1 MTASSRG
8 ERQAQMVHQ
17 RPVILFDGVCN
28 LCNSTVR
35 WVIERDKE
43 GRFDFASL
51 QSDAAR
57 QELVKVM
64 DAIEIDALPDSI
76 VLLDAHGVHIRSAA
90 ALRIVR
96 ELGYPFAL
104 LRLGIVLPR
113 PIRDLIYDLIARNR
127 YRWFGRRDTCM
138 TPTPDIAARF
148 LDADEPRPPTADT
161 GSRAQ
166 EAP

>member
-1 MTASSRG
+1 MAG
-8 ERQAQMVHQ
+8 Q

-28 LCNSTVR
+28 LCNSAVQ

-57 QELVKVM
+57 RELVRVM
-64 DAIEIDALPDSI
+64 DANEIDALIDALPDSI
-76 VLLDAHGVHIRSAA
+76 VLLDSDGVHVRSAA
-90 ALRIVR
+90 VLRILR
-96 ELGYPFAL
+96 GLDSWFLL

-113 PIRDLIYDLIARNR
+113 PIRDAVYRLVALNR

-138 TPTPDIAARF
+138 TPTPDTAARF
-148 LDADEPRPPTADT
+148 LDAGEPRKPT
-161 GSRAQ
+161 
-166 EAP
+166 EA

>member
-1 MTASSRG
+1 M
-8 ERQAQMVHQ
+8 
-17 RPVILFDGVCN
+17 
-28 LCNSTVR
+28 
-35 WVIERDKE
+35 IERDKE

-57 QELVKVM
+57 RELVKVM
-64 DAIEIDALPDSI
+64 GTKEIDALPDSI
-76 VLLDAHGVHIRSAA
+76 VLLDSDGVHIRSTA

-96 ELGYPFAL
+96 GLGSRFAL

-113 PIRDLIYDLIARNR
+113 PIRDVIYDLIARNR

-138 TPTPDIAARF
+138 MPTPDIAQRF

-161 GSRAQ
+161 GSRAKG
-166 EAP
+166 AP

>member
-1 MTASSRG
+1 M
-8 ERQAQMVHQ
+8 HQ

-28 LCNSTVR
+28 LCNSAVR

-57 QELVKVM
+57 RELVKVM
-64 DAIEIDALPDSI
+64 DTKEIDALPDSI
-76 VLLDAHGVHIRSAA
+76 VLLDSDGVHIRSAA

-96 ELGYPFAL
+96 GLGSRFAL

-113 PIRDLIYDLIARNR
+113 PIRDVIYDLIARNR

-148 LDADEPRPPTADT
+148 LDADEPRPPTADRD
-161 GSRAQ
+161 SRAQ
-166 EAP
+166 GTA

>member
-1 MTASSRG
+1 
-8 ERQAQMVHQ
+8 MVHQ

-28 LCNSTVR
+28 LCNSAVR

-64 DAIEIDALPDSI
+64 DANEIDALPDSI